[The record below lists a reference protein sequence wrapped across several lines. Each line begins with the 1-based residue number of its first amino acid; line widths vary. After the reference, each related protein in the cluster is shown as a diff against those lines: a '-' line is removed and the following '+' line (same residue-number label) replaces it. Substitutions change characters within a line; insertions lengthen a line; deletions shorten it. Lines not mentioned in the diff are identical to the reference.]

1 VTSSNKVVAHLPAL
15 TPCTPAAELF
25 RSSADIHDIFGAA
38 LHGKLLFPNQSH
50 ETDPIC
56 VRYNLTEVPLCEKA

>member
-1 VTSSNKVVAHLPAL
+1 MPT
-15 TPCTPAAELF
+15 AELF
-25 RSSADIHDIFGAA
+25 RSSAEIHDILGTA
-38 LHGKLLFPNQSH
+38 LHGKLLFASQSH